1 MAESIV
7 GALILAILFA
17 GVLVMMARAA
27 AQMAEKISW
36 HEDES
41 DI

>member
-1 MAESIV
+1 MAESII
-7 GALILAILFA
+7 GASVLALLFC
-17 GVLVMMARAA
+17 GVLLMMARAA